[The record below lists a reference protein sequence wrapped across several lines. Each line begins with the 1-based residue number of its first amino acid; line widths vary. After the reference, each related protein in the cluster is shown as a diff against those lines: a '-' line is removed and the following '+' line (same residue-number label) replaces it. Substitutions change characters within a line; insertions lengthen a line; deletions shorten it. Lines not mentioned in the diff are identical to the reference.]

1 MPAAARILDP
11 TSHPGLISG
20 PAVPAAPGMPIVT
33 IAGQMA
39 AAVGDIHA
47 CAFPPPAGPHPPPN
61 TIAKGSSSVTIGGRP
76 AARMGDLTSC
86 GAVIVA
92 GAFNVMIGG

>member
-11 TSHPGLISG
+11 TSHSWLISA
-20 PAVPAAPGMPIVT
+20 PVVPVGSGIPVVT
-33 IAGQMA
+33 IGGQIA

-47 CAFPPPAGPHPPPN
+47 CAFPPPAGPHPSN
-61 TIAKGSSSVTIGGRP
+61 TIAKGSTTVTIGGRP
-76 AARMGDLTSC
+76 AARVGDLTAC
-86 GAVIVA
+86 GAAIVS